1 MEHYPGE
8 GNKIHKISRLLEII
22 LAGAI
27 AIKASDIHIEPEK
40 ERGRLRLRLDGVDL
54 GGRLSESSWAFLDT
68 LTEFHPRGFDRAS
81 DNDGI
86 LVPEH
91 RIANRISACNARRE
105 LQRQLPQGV
114 KAKWFVQTI
123 QGKGYRLRAD
133 VRIRGRG
140 EAGLQFHDGQKLA
153 VLYPHDGGAEA

>member
-1 MEHYPGE
+1 LDLG
-8 GNKIHKISRLLEII
+8 GTGISKSTARRSRLQEL
-22 LAGAI
+22 LARIRDG
-27 AIKASDIHIEPEK
+27 EPMQK
-40 ERGRLRLRLDGVDL
+40 VLDVAKRRLRLDGVDL